1 MRRIRTGLLL
11 AALGSLFLSLTAGAQ
26 VAPSLT
32 GESGLFELTNADTL
46 PSGRF
51 SLGLYYSVWDR
62 TAAPSLV
69 TPEGVDDPL
78 RYGTSKLG
86 LTVGYG
92 ATNNLEL
99 TLGIGQRFFEADQ
112 RFWSGVIGGHE
123 VSGRVR
129 HNETD
134 KIRLGAKLLLNSKTQ
149 DPPVKLVLFAGYSI
163 PTQSKSSRGALS
175 TYRADT
181 DFGLSVNYKIFTVQ
195 ASYFLAGDL
204 GDQFDVANTF
214 TWGFGVGI
222 PIIPNVLKGIAEIN
236 RVHYD
241 GGDSKPD
248 DFTDVTAGARFA
260 IGKTGVVASGALRVA
275 VDRWVKYQN
284 SPSNIGG
291 LVQIAYSPQPDIVIA
306 PHVPGGVTTPEPA
319 PTAAT
324 TGETPT
330 PTPTTQTTTTVEPA
344 PVPRPETSTTDEIL
358 FDAAKSRLTNIA
370 KAILDGV
377 ALRLKNN
384 LSATCTV
391 AAYTDPKEKGG
402 DHMALAKAR
411 AEAAKDYLVKRHG
424 IDAARIKT
432 EVKGDAEA
440 GADGTRNRRA
450 VVTVTFP

>member
-1 MRRIRTGLLL
+1 MRRIRTGILL
-11 AALGSLFLSLTAGAQ
+11 AALGSLSLSLPLTAQ

-46 PSGRF
+46 PSGHF
-51 SLGLYYSVWDR
+51 SFGLFYSVWD
-62 TAAPSLV
+62 
-69 TPEGVDDPL
+69 
-78 RYGTSKLG
+78 

-99 TLGIGQRFFEADQ
+99 TLGVGQRYFEAEG

-123 VSGRVR
+123 VVGRVR

-134 KIRLGAKLLLNSKTQ
+134 KIRVGAKLLLNSKSEN
-149 DPPVKLVLFAGYSI
+149 PPVKFVLFAGYAF
-163 PTQSKSSRGALS
+163 PTQSKNSRGALS

-181 DFGLSVNYKIFTVQ
+181 DFGFSINYKIFTAQ
-195 ASYFLAGDL
+195 ASYFLAGDQ
-204 GDQFDVANTF
+204 GDAFDVPNTF
-214 TWGFGVGI
+214 TWGFGVGV
-222 PIIPNVLKGIAEIN
+222 PIIPNVLKGIAEVN

-260 IGKTGVVASGALRVA
+260 VGKSGVTVSGGVRVA
-275 VDRWVKYQN
+275 VDRWVKYKN

-291 LVQIAYSPQPDIVIA
+291 LIQLAYSPTPDVVLA
-306 PHVPGGVTTPEPA
+306 PRVPGGVTTPEPA

-324 TGETPT
+324 TTSETTTTTPT
-330 PTPTTQTTTTVEPA
+330 PTPQTTTTVEPA
-344 PVPRPETSTTDEIL
+344 PVPRPETSTTDEVL
-358 FDAAKSRLTNIA
+358 FDSAKSRLTNIA

-432 EVKGDAEA
+432 DVKGDAEA